1 MNTLISFLSWIPYW
15 FYYRRLDFV
24 QWVNW
29 HISEIHYAISKIR
42 EIHYE
47 GAHLAIIGL
56 AWPAF
61 GIGLFDVDFGIWV
74 WLGLWE
80 ISWTFKR
87 FDSPYT
93 RKQWNATFL
102 YHAIY
107 WTTYFFG
114 FLLPNRVK
122 ATWAARWFILS
133 QTIDA
138 NESIKLSKT
147 LGRINRLRIA
157 IAKRI
162 ASFNKIKIFSIV
174 LLSLTDLHLSAFAIL
189 AILAVLAIVVGLV
202 VSVTSYRNTSN
213 YNTRRNDRGYKWTD
227 SFDD

>member
-1 MNTLISFLSWIPYW
+1 MNTLHDAIYQLLYW
-15 FYYRRLDFV
+15 FAHSIVNQTESNDSLFQLWQKIDSLPIWSLNRRTLTY
-24 QWVNW
+24 N
-29 HISEIHYAISKIR
+29 
-42 EIHYE
+42 
-47 GAHLAIIGL
+47 
-56 AWPAF
+56 
-61 GIGLFDVDFGIWV
+61 
-74 WLGLWE
+74 
-80 ISWTFKR
+80 
-87 FDSPYT
+87 
-93 RKQWNATFL
+93 
-102 YHAIY
+102 AIY
-107 WTTYFFG
+107 WITYFFG

-162 ASFNKIKIFSIV
+162 APFAKIKIFGIA
-174 LLSLTDLHLSAFAIL
+174 LLSLTDLHLSALTIL

-213 YNTRRNDRGYKWTD
+213 YSTRRNDRGYRWTD
-227 SFDD
+227 SYDD

>member
-1 MNTLISFLSWIPYW
+1 MNTLHDAIYRLLYW
-15 FYYRRLDFV
+15 FAHSIVNQTESNDSLFQLWQKIDSLSIWSLNRRTL
-24 QWVNW
+24 
-29 HISEIHYAISKIR
+29 
-42 EIHYE
+42 
-47 GAHLAIIGL
+47 
-56 AWPAF
+56 
-61 GIGLFDVDFGIWV
+61 
-74 WLGLWE
+74 
-80 ISWTFKR
+80 T
-87 FDSPYT
+87 
-93 RKQWNATFL
+93 